1 MKLKKNRCWKGY
13 APVKGKRAYSKGSCR
28 KIAKNSNGSNTDK
41 DILDMLKDPR
51 IMPNLITMLVVGIG
65 LGYAIK
71 IAVDA
76 FKAGQPV
83 TPSLPA

>member
-1 MKLKKNRCWKGY
+1 MRMK
-13 APVKGKRAYSKGSCR
+13 P
-28 KIAKNSNGSNTDK
+28 DK
-41 DILDMLKDPR
+41 DIVDMLEDPR
-51 IMPNLITMLVVGIG
+51 MMPNLITMLVVGIG

-71 IAVDA
+71 IAVDS

>member
-28 KIAKNSNGSNTDK
+28 KISKNSMRMKPDK
-41 DILDMLKDPR
+41 DIVDMLEDPR
-51 IMPNLITMLVVGIG
+51 MMPNLITMLVVGIG

-71 IAVDA
+71 IAVDS